1 MKLKVKIKRIIILEQ
16 LKNWNETRIKTE
28 SLELLPQ
35 GMAFFDT
42 THAYAS
48 DRENMRFMIN
58 LPNESEDATKEFLNG
73 AEAEW
78 KKENPSFF
86 EFAILREGKHIGGIS
101 IYLDES
107 KTSGELGWC
116 LIKSAQG
123 KGYAAEAAKALIA
136 WAKQELS
143 INKFIAHCDS
153 ENIASWKTMEKL
165 GMKRISCTGGRF
177 NKIAPT
183 EERKEFLY
191 EL

>member
-1 MKLKVKIKRIIILEQ
+1 MEQ
-16 LKNWNETRIKTE
+16 SKTWNETRIKTE
-28 SLELLPQ
+28 RLELVPQ
-35 GMAFFDT
+35 GQRFFET

-58 LPNESEDATKEFLNG
+58 LPNDSEEDTMFFLLG

-107 KTSGELGWC
+107 KTSAELGWC
-116 LIKSAQG
+116 LEKSAQG
-123 KGYAAEAAKALIA
+123 NGFAFEAANALVA
-136 WAKQELS
+136 WAKKELS
-143 INKFIAHCDS
+143 INKFVAHCDS

-165 GMKRISCTGGRF
+165 GMKRVSCTGGRF